1 MPDLVKIGHTN
12 RDIEQRIKEIDTI
25 EYDKEKFN
33 IRRKI
38 ENFVAIIKENKCL
51 ALRYEKSDL
60 SFRFFVALYAIKY
73 NLC

>member
-38 ENFVAIIKENKCL
+38 ENFVAIIKEN
-51 ALRYEKSDL
+51 ESVID
-60 SFRFFVALYAIKY
+60 FV
-73 NLC
+73 